1 MKIELLGT
9 GCPRCRSAEENLM
22 KALEE
27 LSLEANIEKITG
39 MAALTERGVSA
50 PPAIAVDGKIL
61 TQGSIPGVEQVKLLL
76 RQLSAT

>member
-1 MKIELLGT
+1 MKIELLGM

-27 LSLEANIEKITG
+27 L
-39 MAALTERGVSA
+39 
-50 PPAIAVDGKIL
+50 
-61 TQGSIPGVEQVKLLL
+61 L